1 MSEAVIGEWQAR
13 IRAAAASGTPLVL
26 RGGGTKDFYGERP
39 LGDVLNTTDYAGIV
53 DYDPTEL
60 VVTVRAGTNLAQVE
74 RTLRASGQMLACEPP
89 RFGEAATIG
98 GFVAAGL
105 SGPRRPYA
113 GAVRDIILGVRIVD
127 GSGED
132 LSFGGRVMKNV
143 AGFDVSRL
151 MTGALGT
158 LGLLTEISLRCL
170 PLPREETTRIFQC
183 SADEAIRR
191 MNEWGGLPLPVTA
204 TTYHTGQL
212 AVRLSGA
219 PSAITAAIAKIGGIG
234 LPGNDSGA
242 AFWRSIREHTQPF
255 FLDAAKSE
263 VPMWRL
269 SVRSTAPNADLGG
282 DQLIEWGGALRWLA
296 ANDRADPARIRAW
309 AQAHGG
315 HATLFRAADK
325 SPGAFQ
331 PLGATLQG
339 LHKRL
344 KAVFDP
350 ADILNRGRLYPDL

>member
-39 LGDVLNTTDYAGIV
+39 LGDVLNTTEYAGII

-60 VVTVRAGTNLAQVE
+60 VVTARAGTNLAQVE
-74 RTLRASGQMLACEPP
+74 RTLRESGQMLACEPP

-105 SGPRRPYA
+105 SGPSRPYA
-113 GAVRDIILGVRIVD
+113 GAVRDIILGVRIID

-143 AGFDVSRL
+143 AGFDVARL

-158 LGLLTEISLRCL
+158 LGLLTEVSLRCV
-170 PLPREETTRIFQC
+170 PRPKEETTRIFQC

-191 MNEWGGLPLPVTA
+191 MNEWGGLPLPITA
-204 TTYHTGQL
+204 TTYHAGQL

-219 PSAITAAIAKIGGIG
+219 APAISAAIAKIGGAA
-234 LPGNDSGA
+234 LPGNDWGA
-242 AFWRSIREHTQPF
+242 AFWRSICEHTQPF
-255 FLDAAKSE
+255 FLDAAKSD

-269 SVRSTAPNADLGG
+269 SVKSTAPDGDLGG
-282 DQLIEWGGALRWLA
+282 EQLIEWGGALRWLA
-296 ANDRADPARIRAW
+296 ANDRADPTRIRAW
-309 AQAHGG
+309 AQSHGG
-315 HATLFRAADK
+315 HATLFRAANK

-350 ADILNRGRLYPDL
+350 AGILNRGRLYPDL